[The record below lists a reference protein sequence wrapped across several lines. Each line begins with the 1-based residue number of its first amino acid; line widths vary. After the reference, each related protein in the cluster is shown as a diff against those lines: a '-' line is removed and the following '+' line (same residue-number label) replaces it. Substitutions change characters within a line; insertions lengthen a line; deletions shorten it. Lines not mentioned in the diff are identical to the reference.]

1 MKGHQYN
8 DLHAQSCGGIAQ
20 DITLSNLPITTFFQG
35 SNVSIRLMI
44 NIVIVVLQHNWILST
59 AMKGHFTI
67 MRKICGMRF
76 ETTREEYMY

>member
-1 MKGHQYN
+1 MEGQYN
-8 DLHAQSCGGIAQ
+8 DLHAQFCGGIAQ
-20 DITLSNLPITTFFQG
+20 DITLSNLPITTLFEG
-35 SNVSIRLMI
+35 SNVSIPLMI

-59 AMKGHFTI
+59 SMKGHFT